1 LCFSYD
7 VQQERVIE
15 QLRRRRRQRLAHAV
29 TRDGVSANAAAA
41 VPLSDRVRLAREVPD
56 SRWGAMPHDAHKS
69 DVSPQVEQAR
79 SVAKIKVHRRALE
92 VMRGL
97 PQYVERS
104 ANMTDEMRELLKDWY
119 GMESCLRIK
128 SDASVLEEDIETELY
143 DIEEVKSDARVVTLP
158 EPPATPSIMRRVI
171 AAAKLANAH
180 DFICNLPSGYETV
193 AGEKGGSLSGGQKQR
208 VAIARAL
215 FRKPAVLLLDEATS
229 ALDAASEH
237 EVQAAIDVA
246 MRDRTVLLIAHRLST
261 VRGAHRICV
270 LHEGHVVEEG
280 THETLMAIPN
290 GKYCNLVQRQLMQQP

>member
-1 LCFSYD
+1 MI
-7 VQQERVIE
+7 Q
-15 QLRRRRRQRLAHAV
+15 QLRRQRRQRLADAV
-29 TRDGVSANAAAA
+29 TKDAVSANAAAA
-41 VPLSDRVRLAREVPD
+41 VPVSERVRLAREIPE
-56 SRWGAMPHDAHKS
+56 SRWGAVPEDASKS

-97 PQYVERS
+97 PLQGERD
-104 ANMTDEMRELLKDWY
+104 AQMPDEMRELLKDWH
-119 GMESCLRIK
+119 GTESCLRIK
-128 SDASVLEEDIETELY
+128 SHQAVLEEDVETELY
-143 DIEEVKSDARVVTLP
+143 DIEEVKSDAQVVTLP

-180 DFICNLPSGYETV
+180 DFIANLPSGYETV

-261 VRGAHRICV
+261 VRNAHRICV
-270 LHEGHVVEEG
+270 LHEGQVVEEG
-280 THETLMAIPN
+280 THDSLMAIPN